1 MIEALTTVISGHG
14 SIVKM
19 AWVLLVV
26 VILDIA
32 SRLLIGKL
40 SALTQKSKTA
50 WDDALIQS
58 IGAPVHWLIWVV
70 GLTVALDV
78 SGILPEDVAGMLHVA
93 RILIVVALFSWFLF
107 RLIESFGKNLEG
119 TTTLNGATIDQSL
132 VDIVGK
138 LIKLV
143 VVILAVM
150 IAMQTLGF
158 SLTGILTFGGIG
170 GLAIGF
176 AAKDML
182 ANFFGGFMIYFD
194 RPFKVGDWVRSPD
207 REIEGIVEK
216 IGWRVTLIRNFD
228 SRPLYVPNSSFSSI
242 TIENV
247 TRMSN
252 RRIYELVGIRY
263 QDAGMMN
270 QIVDDV
276 RSYLES
282 HEGVDQ
288 DQTLMVGFTAFS
300 ASSLDF
306 FVYCFTRTQSGPE
319 YYRVKQD
326 ILLKILDIVECH
338 GASCAFPTTTL
349 DIPDPVNVAKFE
361 ALDSR

>member
-1 MIEALTTVISGHG
+1 MIETLTTAISGHG
-14 SIVKM
+14 SIAKM
-19 AWVLLVV
+19 VWILLTV

-32 SRLLIGKL
+32 SRLLIRKMA
-40 SALTQKSKTA
+40 ALAQKTRTA
-50 WDDALIQS
+50 WDDALIES

-70 GLTVALDV
+70 GLTLALDI
-78 SGILPEDVAGMLHVA
+78 SGILPEDVAGILHVA

-107 RLIESFGKNLEG
+107 RLIESFGTNLVG
-119 TTTLNGATIDQSL
+119 TATLSGRTIDQSL
-132 VDIVGK
+132 VDIVSK
-138 LIKLV
+138 LIKLI
-143 VVILAVM
+143 VVILAVL

-158 SLTGILTFGGIG
+158 SLTGLLAFGGIG
-170 GLAIGF
+170 GLAVGF

-228 SRPLYVPNSSFSSI
+228 SRPLYVPNSSFSCI

-276 RSYLES
+276 RAYLES

-288 DQTLMVGFTAFS
+288 ETTLMVGFTAFS

-306 FVYCFTRTQSGPE
+306 FIYCFTRTQSGPE

-326 ILLKILDIVECH
+326 ILLRVLGIVEGH

-349 DIPDPVNVAKFE
+349 DIPEPVLMTSARE
-361 ALDSR
+361 AT

>member
-1 MIEALTTVISGHG
+1 MIEALISAVSGHG
-14 SIVKM
+14 PVAKM
-19 AWVLLVV
+19 VWILLVAV
-26 VILDIA
+26 MLDIA
-32 SRLLIGKL
+32 SRLLIRKMA
-40 SALTQKSKTA
+40 ALTRKSKTA
-50 WDDALIQS
+50 WDDALIES

-70 GLTVALDV
+70 GLTVALGV
-78 SGILPEDVAGMLHVA
+78 SGILPEDIAGMLHVS
-93 RILIVVALFSWFLF
+93 RILIVVALFAWFLF
-107 RLIESFGKNLEG
+107 RLIESFGNNLVG
-119 TTTLNGATIDQSL
+119 TTTLSGGTIDQSL
-132 VDIVGK
+132 VDIASK

-143 VVILAVM
+143 VVILAVL

-158 SLTGILTFGGIG
+158 SLTGLLAFGGIG
-170 GLAIGF
+170 GLAVGF

-228 SRPLYVPNSSFSSI
+228 SRPLYVPNSSFSCI

-270 QIVDDV
+270 QIVDGV
-276 RSYLES
+276 RAYLES
-282 HEGVDQ
+282 HEDVDQ
-288 DQTLMVGFTAFS
+288 EKTLMVGFTAFS

-306 FVYCFTRTQSGPE
+306 FIYCFTRTQSGPE

-326 ILLKILDIVECH
+326 ILLKILAIVEAH

-349 DIPDPVNVAKFE
+349 DVPGPLFMAPAKE
-361 ALDSR
+361 TA

>member
-1 MIEALTTVISGHG
+1 MLMIEILTTEISGYG
-14 SIVKM
+14 SIAKM
-19 AWVLLVV
+19 VWVLLVV

-32 SRLLIGKL
+32 SRLLVRKM
-40 SALTQKSKTA
+40 ATLTQKSKTA
-50 WDDALIQS
+50 WDDALIES

-70 GLTVALDV
+70 GLTVALDI
-78 SGILPEDVAGMLHVA
+78 SGIVPDDVAGMLHVS
-93 RILIVVALFSWFLF
+93 RILIVVVLFSWFLF
-107 RLIESFGKNLEG
+107 RLIESFGNNLVG
-119 TTTLNGATIDQSL
+119 TTTLSGGTIDQSS
-132 VDIVGK
+132 VDIVSK
-138 LIKLV
+138 LVKLV
-143 VVILAVM
+143 VVILAVL
-150 IAMQTLGF
+150 ISMQTLGF
-158 SLTGILTFGGIG
+158 SLTGLLAFGGIG
-170 GLAIGF
+170 GLAVGF

-228 SRPLYVPNSSFSSI
+228 SRPLYVPNSSFSCI

-263 QDAGMMN
+263 QDASMMN

-276 RSYLES
+276 RSYLEA
-282 HEGVDQ
+282 HEGIDQ
-288 DQTLMVGFTAFS
+288 ENTLMAGFTAFS

-306 FVYCFTRTQSGPE
+306 FIYCFTRTQSGPE

-326 ILLKILDIVECH
+326 ILLKILDIVEGH

-349 DIPDPVNVAKFE
+349 DIPGPVNMVKSGVS
-361 ALDSR
+361 D